1 MATKLGFVG
10 VGRMGGHMTS
20 RLLDA
25 GYELTLFDTSPEA
38 TKPAAARGA
47 KVVGSPAEVA
57 SDAETVLICLPMPD
71 IVRTVAIG
79 ERGVLQGSKVH
90 TLIDLSTT
98 GPTIA
103 GIVARELATRKITLV
118 LPMPIG
124 SVSDD

>member
-25 GYELTLFDTSPEA
+25 GYELTVFDTNTEA
-38 TKPAAARGA
+38 TKPIAERGA
-47 KVVGSPAEVA
+47 SVAGSPAEVA
-57 SDAETVLICLPMPD
+57 SDAEIVLMCLPMPD

-79 ERGVLQGSKVH
+79 ERGVMHGSKVR
-90 TLIDLSTT
+90 TLVDLSTT

-103 GIVARELATRKITLV
+103 GIVAARAR
-118 LPMPIG
+118 PSARSRWSMRR
-124 SVSDD
+124 